1 MKLIMENWRHYAK
14 RIDEDKNFQLVLEN
28 IENAETQKDAD
39 LVIEAWIEEQEKIL
53 NEFEMMKKGK
63 ELIDRKVND
72 FLIGLYFKGANL
84 IEKVI
89 SAGLKVAAPAI
100 KVLAFIG
107 NKVSGIFD
115 RFPFI
120 GRVAKVALLSLVL
133 LCATA
138 AFSVAFAGE
147 PDPDKVESL
156 TKIINT
162 CQGIM
167 ADKMGDIGSISG
179 AQDILST
186 STDPEIKAQYADGI
200 NLLESMVA
208 KVESGEI
215 KSVRDIVEV
224 KGEGDA
230 MVKKTLKFLK
240 ELLNNPPDGDS
251 DAVDTAIDK
260 WKNAGEAIEQAFYKY
275 ETTKIDYGGGNVSM
289 SSSEKYGFDGPGF
302 KK

>member
-1 MKLIMENWRHYAK
+1 MENWRHYAK

-84 IEKVI
+84 IEKII

-120 GRVAKVALLSLVL
+120 GRVAKTALLALAL

-147 PDPDKVESL
+147 PDPDRVESL
-156 TKIINT
+156 TKIINV

-167 ADKMGDIGSISG
+167 ADKIGDIGNISG
-179 AQDILST
+179 AQDILS
-186 STDPEIKAQYADGI
+186 SNADPELKAAYADGI
-200 NLLESMVA
+200 NLLENMVS

-215 KSVRDIVEV
+215 KNVGDIADV
-224 KGEGDA
+224 KGKGGEA
-230 MVKKTLKFLK
+230 IKKVLKTLKG
-240 ELLNNPPDGDS
+240 LLDNPPDGDR

-260 WKNAGEAIEQAFYKY
+260 WKNAGEAIEKAFYKY

-289 SSSEKYGFDGPGF
+289 SSSERYGFDGPGF
-302 KK
+302 KKK